1 MTAQRTGA
9 PRTARRLQA
18 VAAALAVASAGL
30 VSVSGYPDTGR
41 AAAAAEACE
50 TALPDSFWRAPVD
63 TLPVHRDFAR

>member
-18 VAAALAVASAGL
+18 VAAALA
-30 VSVSGYPDTGR
+30 
-41 AAAAAEACE
+41 
-50 TALPDSFWRAPVD
+50 DSFWRAPVD